1 MPSSQTSLPQL
12 EVLRVSKNR
21 IKSLP
26 EGLSSSSLRLLD
38 LTGNLLTRL
47 PDDLGQLP
55 KLVELLVG
63 SNDLL
68 TLPSSL
74 ARLTALRRLHLN
86 SNNLTTNA
94 LENVDWSGGYL
105 QHLWLQHNK
114 IRRLPETILAN
125 ESLRPNVQCDPGL
138 LP

>member
-1 MPSSQTSLPQL
+1 M
-12 EVLRVSKNR
+12 SKNR

-63 SNDLL
+63 SNDLF

-94 LENVDWSGGYL
+94 LEKVDWSGGSL

-114 IRRLPETILAN
+114 IRRLPEAILAN
-125 ESLRPNVQCDPGL
+125 ESLRPYVQCDPGL